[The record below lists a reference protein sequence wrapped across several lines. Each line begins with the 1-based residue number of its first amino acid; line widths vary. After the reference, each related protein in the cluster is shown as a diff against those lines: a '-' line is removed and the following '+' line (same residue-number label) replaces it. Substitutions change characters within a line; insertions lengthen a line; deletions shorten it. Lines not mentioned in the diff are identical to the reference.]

1 MIHNSS
7 DAQPYPNCPSLTYM
21 IAKRVTNKFEDSD
34 AFISFTGRKG
44 SGKTTSSVSFCEDL
58 ALMIA
63 MCRNKGEPPEKFFN
77 IDHIKSVTETGA
89 LELLSS
95 GALKTEN
102 AVFLLDDT
110 GTQWGAR
117 NWNSPINKTLN
128 SILQICRIYKC
139 VIVANFI
146 LQTHIDIQARG
157 MADYRA
163 QMLYKD
169 TKRNR
174 AYFKFYYLEQGE
186 YRGKQKEYKKFMTWH
201 GKRIIRWAIR
211 RPSPALEFAVKQIRR
226 DNTDLY
232 IEDAAAKVQ
241 EVLDKEKERR
251 SGESHAPMK
260 KTYKESKD
268 FNGLKEKVMAI
279 LNNPKIPKKQK
290 TPTALAR
297 KLKTT
302 RYRVEMAG
310 DF

>member
-1 MIHNSS
+1 MIQGSNVL
-7 DAQPYPNCPSLTYM
+7 AFPGCPSLTYM
-21 IAKRVTNKFEDSD
+21 IAKRVTNPFEDSD

-44 SGKTTSSVSFCEDL
+44 SGKTTASVAFCEDL
-58 ALMIA
+58 AKMIA
-63 MCRNKGEPPEKFFN
+63 MCRKKGEPQEKFFTV
-77 IDHIKSVTETGA
+77 DHIKSVTETGA

-128 SILQICRIYKC
+128 AILQICRIYKC

-169 TKRNR
+169 TKRGQSF
-174 AYFKFYYLEQGE
+174 FKFYYLEQGE
-186 YRGKQKEYKKFMTWH
+186 YKGKPKEYKKFMMWH
-201 GKRIIRWAIR
+201 GKRITKWVIEKPSPELDATVKRIR
-211 RPSPALEFAVKQIRR
+211 RA
-226 DNTDLY
+226 NTDVY

-241 EVLDKEKERR
+241 EVLSKEKERR
-251 SGESHAPMK
+251 NGDGPAKIK
-260 KTYKESKD
+260 KTFKETQD
-268 FNGLKEKVMAI
+268 FSSLKEKVNRIM
-279 LNNPKIPKKQK
+279 NNPELPDKQK
-290 TPTALAR
+290 TPTAIAR